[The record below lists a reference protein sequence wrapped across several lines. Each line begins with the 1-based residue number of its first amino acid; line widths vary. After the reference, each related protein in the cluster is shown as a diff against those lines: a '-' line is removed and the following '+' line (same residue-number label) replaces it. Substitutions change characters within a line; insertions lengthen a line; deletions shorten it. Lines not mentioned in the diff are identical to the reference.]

1 MTQFW
6 NITSGIYSEYHIQIM
21 LLFVYTSTCKGFV
34 IFTWRYFKL
43 SWNTTVLSQS
53 NCTNFLCSSCNLL
66 LVMTFTKST
75 YQNLSQCRHIAFQ
88 DYTSPYGI
96 FNLHIQVNV
105 IERVCVIGPKVVEV
119 YNWLLERLRFTFT
132 ANGKRQI
139 QVENFSE
146 YKISRYKQSRTILMD
161 KTGIKLFIFE

>member
-1 MTQFW
+1 MKVFQ
-6 NITSGIYSEYHIQIM
+6 IKLKYHCSKPI
-21 LLFVYTSTCKGFV
+21 
-34 IFTWRYFKL
+34 KL
-43 SWNTTVLSQS
+43 HKI
-53 NCTNFLCSSCNLL
+53 NFSCSSCNLL

-88 DYTSPYGI
+88 DYTSPNSI

-161 KTGIKLFIFE
+161 KTGIKLFIFK

>member
-1 MTQFW
+1 MICGINT
-6 NITSGIYSEYHIQIM
+6 TSDISKLLYVIWDNFEISRVVFKPNADHVQVM
-21 LLFVYTSTCKGFV
+21 LLFVYTTTHKRLV
-34 IFTWRYFKL
+34 IFTCRYFKL
-43 SWNTTVLSQS
+43 NWNTTVLSQS
-53 NCTNFLCSSCNLL
+53 NCTNFSCSSCNLL

-88 DYTSPYGI
+88 DYTSPNSI

-119 YNWLLERLRFTFT
+119 YNWSLERLRFTFT
-132 ANGKRQI
+132 ANGKRQT

-146 YKISRYKQSRTILMD
+146 
-161 KTGIKLFIFE
+161 